1 MQMTRISYFWMFGL
15 NLVLSIIM
23 ILSLDSTFYSS
34 VSVVVTSGL
43 IVLVIGLI
51 LARVRGS
58 KIIDLRLIISGLG
71 TALLWIPI
79 YDAPGMN
86 ESTFL
91 SFIIDASLVLG
102 FSFLVASALWPR
114 RI

>member
-1 MQMTRISYFWMFGL
+1 MQMTRLSYLWMFGL

-23 ILSLDSTFYSS
+23 ISSIDSIFYSI
-34 VSVVVTSGL
+34 VSVVVTIGL

-51 LARVRGS
+51 LARARRS
-58 KIIDLRLIISGLG
+58 KIIDLRLVISGLG

-79 YDAPGMN
+79 YDAPGMD
-86 ESTFL
+86 EAPFL

-102 FSFLVASALWPR
+102 FSFLVASVLWPR